1 MRTMNEHVV
10 RKTATNLDDLSE
22 TFFAIKKA
30 EDRAPSTLKKYRDNY
45 SYFTEYLDKCGIP
58 RSINEI
64 TRDTIRFF
72 SQINEIFSIS
82 SFYGLNFTLV
92 YFI

>member
-1 MRTMNEHVV
+1 MNEHVV
-10 RKTATNLDDLSE
+10 RKTAINLDDLSE
-22 TFFAIKKA
+22 MFFAIKKA
-30 EDRAPSTLKKYRDNY
+30 EDQAPNTLKKYRDNY
-45 SYFTEYLDKCGIP
+45 SCFTEYLDKCGIP